1 MKPFSFSLI
10 ILLSL
15 FITAFSCSNNS
26 SKSRK
31 PVCSITIQP
40 NKSNYIFGEKISV
53 NVSTKVKNGEIEN
66 IKVYYQNELIKESKD
81 LDFTIE
87 GVEINTLGNSVIS
100 VEAIKT
106 DSVSNTQSK
115 SLHTLSNIVPEK
127 LTYKTVNIYPHPKE
141 YFTEGLEFHDG
152 YIYEGTGENGT
163 SGIYKLNLKTG
174 KAIQSVEL
182 NEKYFGEGITVLNN
196 KIYQLTYRSKKGFI
210 YDFISFALIDSFQ
223 FTSTTNEGWGLT
235 NDGKNLI
242 MSDGSQFLTWMNPYD
257 FSILKRVEVGN
268 NKTIFKNVNELEYIN
283 GTIYANVY
291 TTEMIVQIDP
301 ETGRILSEISFPDL
315 IKMYHNQKD
324 RIDFMNGIAWD
335 DKNNRLFVTGKL
347 WPKLFEIELVPL
359 K

>member
-1 MKPFSFSLI
+1 MKPFPFSLI

-40 NKSNYIFGEKISV
+40 NKTNYVFGEKVAV
-53 NVSTKVKNGEIEN
+53 NVSTKVKNGEIES
-66 IKVYYQNELIKESKD
+66 IKVYYKNELLKESKE

-100 VEAIKT
+100 VEAVKT
-106 DSVSNTQSK
+106 DGVSNSQSK
-115 SLHTLSNIVPEK
+115 TLHALSDIVPEK
-127 LTYKTVNIYPHPKE
+127 LTYKTVNIYPHSKT

-152 YIYEGTGENGT
+152 YIYEGTGENGA
-163 SGIYKLNLKTG
+163 SGIYKVDLASG
-174 KAIQSVEL
+174 KAVQSVEL
-182 NEKYFGEGITVLNN
+182 DEKYFGEGITVLNN
-196 KIYQLTYRSKKGFI
+196 KIYQLTYRAKKGFI
-210 YDFISFALIDSFQ
+210 YDFNTFAKLDSFQ

-242 MSDGSQFLTWMNPYD
+242 MGDGSQFLTWLNPND
-257 FSILKRVEVGN
+257 FSIVKRVEVGN
-268 NKTIFKNVNELEYIN
+268 NKTIYKGINELEYID
-283 GTIYANVY
+283 GTIYANIY

-301 ETGRILSEISFPDL
+301 ETGRILSEVSFPDM

-324 RIDFMNGIAWD
+324 RIDLMNGIAWD
-335 DKNNRLFVTGKL
+335 EKNNRLFVTGKL
-347 WPKLFEIELVPL
+347 WPKLFEIELIPL

>member
-1 MKPFSFSLI
+1 MKPFPFLLI

-31 PVCSITIQP
+31 PVSSITVQP
-40 NKSNYIFGEKISV
+40 NKNNYVFGEKVSV
-53 NVSTKVKNGEIEN
+53 NVSTKIKNGVIEN
-66 IKVYYQNELIKESKD
+66 IKVYYKNELIKESKE
-81 LDFTIE
+81 LDFIIE
-87 GVEINTLGNSVIS
+87 GLEINTLGNSVIS

-106 DSVSNTQSK
+106 DGVSNTQSK
-115 SLHTLSNIVPEK
+115 TIHTLSNIVPEK
-127 LTYKTVNIYPHPKE
+127 LTYKTVNIYPHSKE

-163 SGIYKLNLKTG
+163 SGIYKVNLASG
-174 KAIQSVEL
+174 KAVQSVEL

-196 KIYQLTYRSKKGFI
+196 KIYQLTYRAKKGFV
-210 YDFISFALIDSFQ
+210 YDFNSFALIDSFQ

-235 NDGKNLI
+235 NDDKNLI
-242 MSDGSQFLTWMNPYD
+242 MSDGSQFLTWLNPND
-257 FSILKRVEVGN
+257 FSIVKRVEVGN
-268 NKTIFKNVNELEYIN
+268 NKTIYKNVNELEYVN
-283 GTIYANVY
+283 GTIYANIY
-291 TTEMIVQIDP
+291 TTEIIVQIDP
-301 ETGRILSEISFPDL
+301 ETGRILSEISFTDM

-324 RIDFMNGIAWD
+324 RIDLMNGIAWD
-335 DKNNRLFVTGKL
+335 EKNNRFFVTGKL